1 MTNPG
6 YGLLRRDGADSATL
20 CADRPGRP
28 RRSRQRLPET
38 TNSPCGPRSRRTY
51 SPGPATAMPVPSAAR
66 AGIATALT
74 GSRKRHGPSSRA
86 TLAAPTPVLTSFT
99 IRRDVH
105 ILRTFL
111 TLPSTTRPV
120 AASAIATA
128 RNIAQ
133 RKAPIETWNIA
144 GGVTTQVAET
154 LLGMRD
160 AAWWPLVTPVDYAA
174 QIGALPQDGQARE
187 NAIATHGPEAQN
199 RATLA
204 PRVCAIGAAKTLV
217 RRHVVGPAKF
227 NFPPL
232 QAGQCGPGRQR
243 GA

>member
-1 MTNPG
+1 
-6 YGLLRRDGADSATL
+6 
-20 CADRPGRP
+20 
-28 RRSRQRLPET
+28 
-38 TNSPCGPRSRRTY
+38 
-51 SPGPATAMPVPSAAR
+51 MPVPSAAR

-105 ILRTFL
+105 ILRMFL

-160 AAWWPLVTPVDYAA
+160 AAWWPLVTPVDHAA

-204 PRVCAIGAAKTLV
+204 PRVSAIGAAKTLV
-217 RRHVVGPAKF
+217 RRHVALVPGYRSQNECAHPDKTPQRQDPPASGSSA
-227 NFPPL
+227 PRSL
-232 QAGQCGPGRQR
+232 GIAGL
-243 GA
+243 A